1 MQPARS
7 PIRAP
12 ELAPGEW
19 LNTPRPLTL
28 AEQRGRAVLVHIW
41 DYTCINCVRTLPYVT
56 AWHRAYGQGPVT
68 FIGIHTPEFEFARES
83 RKVAAALAQYGV
95 TYPVLLD
102 NELRNWDA
110 FANRYWPTVY
120 LIDAAGYIRYQHAGE
135 GQYGETE
142 AALAALMA
150 EAGGQPQAAPV
161 GVLREEDQPGAVCFR
176 VTPELQ
182 AGFARGALGNPE
194 GYAPRQLPV
203 IYRLP
208 PAAEQQDG
216 AFYVQ
221 GTWQAGGD
229 YLALAGEQGV
239 IELPYHAA
247 GANAVLAPSGDPVEL
262 RLDLKGPI
270 TVRVYQDGAPLDK
283 LHAGADIGWDAD
295 GQPVL
300 VVDKPRM
307 YEIARNPD
315 ARPHR
320 LRLET
325 ATRGLALFS
334 FAFSTCVKA

>member
-1 MQPARS
+1 MQPPRS
-7 PIRAP
+7 VIRAP

-28 AEQRGRAVLVHIW
+28 AEQRGRAVLAHIW

-56 AWHRAYGQGPVT
+56 AWQRAYGQGPVT
-68 FIGIHTPEFEFARES
+68 FIGIHTPEFEFARER

-102 NELRNWDA
+102 NDLRNWEA
-110 FANRYWPTVY
+110 FANRYWPTTY

-135 GQYGETE
+135 GQYAETE
-142 AALAALMA
+142 AALTALMA
-150 EAGGQPQAAPV
+150 EAGDKPEAAPV
-161 GVLREEDQPGAVCFR
+161 GVLREEDRPGAVCFR

-182 AGFARGALGNPE
+182 AGFARGVLGNRE

-208 PAAEQQDG
+208 AAAEQQDG
-216 AFYVQ
+216 YFYVE
-221 GTWQAGGD
+221 GTWQAGRE

-262 RLDLKGPI
+262 RLDLKAP
-270 TVRVYQDGAPLDK
+270 VSLDVYQDGAPLDG
-283 LHAGADIGWDAD
+283 LHAGADIGWNAD
-295 GQPVL
+295 GQSVL
-300 VVDKPRM
+300 VVDQPRM
-307 YEIARNPD
+307 YALTRNPD

-320 LRLET
+320 LRLE
-325 ATRGLALFS
+325 AAGRGLALFS
-334 FAFSTCVKA
+334 FSFSTCVKA